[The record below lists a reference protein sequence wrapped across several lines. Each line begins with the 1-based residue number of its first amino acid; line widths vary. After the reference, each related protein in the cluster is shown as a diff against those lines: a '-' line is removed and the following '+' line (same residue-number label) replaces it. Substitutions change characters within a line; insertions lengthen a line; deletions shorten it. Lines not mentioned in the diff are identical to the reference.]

1 MFVCFFKQTFH
12 YDSILW
18 ENQVAFNP
26 AVGETGF
33 DTQET
38 KLPTYWNKP
47 FSKLCLGMK
56 IPGEET
62 TNFITIDQSAESL
75 HSLIADGQFRPTSAG
90 RDTWK
95 SLLGSQGSLQHNCN
109 REGFNVQS
117 DLQNRPKTRIGMI
130 GNNEGDCFSCDSRI
144 GFGSGGAPVTPTRVA
159 LKCKPHQIM
168 ETSTSKSW
176 DTYRFSDIICL
187 PAKHEL

>member
-75 HSLIADGQFRPTSAG
+75 HSLIADGQYRPTSAG

-95 SLLGSQGSLQHNCN
+95 SLLGSQGSLQHTCN
-109 REGFNVQS
+109 REGFNVES
-117 DLQNRPKTRIGMI
+117 ELQNRPKTKIGMI

-144 GFGSGGAPVTPTRVA
+144 GFGSGGSPGNTNAWGIEVQAAPNNG
-159 LKCKPHQIM
+159 
-168 ETSTSKSW
+168 
-176 DTYRFSDIICL
+176 D
-187 PAKHEL
+187 KHIKVMGYILIQ